1 MPAARPR
8 AAGPDRG
15 RMTASYCSGMS
26 QRLVSV
32 WQPFFPGSESTQAAI
47 DAATELEELGY
58 SRIWFSAG
66 FGEHLPARF
75 RELLDGTRR
84 IGVASG
90 IATIWHTS
98 PAETAAFTEE
108 AERDHPGR
116 FLLGLGTSH
125 AVLVEGDGTD
135 YRKPYSK
142 MVEYLDALD
151 AAGLAPERRI
161 LAALGPRMLELSRD
175 RSAGA
180 HPYFTTAEHTAEARA
195 TIGPDRLLAPE
206 VAVVLEADAEAA
218 RATARQ
224 YTAGYL
230 TLPNYTNNLRRFG
243 WTDDDFADGGS
254 DRLVD
259 AVIPWGTAEQ
269 VAAGLEKHYRAG
281 ADEVAIQV
289 LNGGDASSFPAEA
302 FRALAAILI

>member
-1 MPAARPR
+1 
-8 AAGPDRG
+8 
-15 RMTASYCSGMS
+15 MT

-32 WQPFFPGSESTQAAI
+32 WQPFFLGAESRSAAV
-47 DAATELEELGY
+47 DAALELESLGY
-58 SRIWFSAG
+58 HRLWSSGG
-66 FGEHLPARF
+66 FGKDVHPRF
-75 RELLDGTRR
+75 RELLDGTTR

-90 IATIWHTS
+90 IVSIWHST
-98 PAETAAFTEE
+98 PAGVAAFAHD

-116 FLLGLGTSH
+116 FLLGLGASH
-125 AVLVEGDGTD
+125 AVIVDGDGTA

-151 AAGLAPERRI
+151 AAGLPARRRI

-175 RSAGA
+175 RSTGA
-180 HPYFTTAEHTAEARA
+180 HPYFTHPQHTAEARA
-195 TIGPDRLLAPE
+195 ALGPDRLLAPE
-206 VAVVLEADAEAA
+206 VAVVLDADPAAA

-230 TLPNYTNNLRRFG
+230 ALPNYTNNLRRFG
-243 WTDDDFADGGS
+243 WTDEDFADGGS

-259 AVIPWGTAEQ
+259 ALIPWGTAEQ
-269 VAAGLEKHYRAG
+269 VAAGVDKHYQAG

-289 LNGGDASSFPAEA
+289 LNGGDATSFPAEE
-302 FRALAAILI
+302 FRALAAVLI

>member
-1 MPAARPR
+1 MA
-8 AAGPDRG
+8 
-15 RMTASYCSGMS
+15 

-32 WQPFFPGSESTQAAI
+32 WQPFFLGSESPKAALDAAI
-47 DAATELEELGY
+47 ELEELGY

-66 FGEHLPARF
+66 FDETIPPRF
-75 RELLDGTRR
+75 RELLDGTGR

-98 PAETAAFTEE
+98 PAEVAVYTQEMEQA
-108 AERDHPGR
+108 HPGR

-125 AVLVEGDGTD
+125 AVLVDGDGAR

-151 AAGLAPERRI
+151 AAGGTPGQRV
-161 LAALGPRMLELSRD
+161 LAALGPRMLRLSRD

-180 HPYFTTAEHTAEARA
+180 HPYFITAEHTAEARGTLGA
-195 TIGPDRLLAPE
+195 DRLLAPE
-206 VAVVLEADAEAA
+206 VAVVLEPDATRA

-224 YTAGYL
+224 YTTGYL
-230 TLPNYTNNLRRFG
+230 KMPNYTNNLRRFG
-243 WTDDDFADGGS
+243 FTDDDLAGGGS

-269 VAAGLEKHYRAG
+269 VAAGIEKHYQAG

-289 LNGGDASSFPAEA
+289 LNGGDAAAFPADA